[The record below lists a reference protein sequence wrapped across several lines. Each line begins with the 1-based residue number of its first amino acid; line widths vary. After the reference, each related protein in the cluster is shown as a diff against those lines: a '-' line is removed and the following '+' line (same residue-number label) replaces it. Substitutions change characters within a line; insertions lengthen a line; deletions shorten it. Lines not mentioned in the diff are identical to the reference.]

1 MFGLLSAISWGA
13 GDFAGGLLS
22 RRSSVFLAILIS
34 QGVGLL
40 GAAALVA
47 ISGEAQPSSQSIP
60 WALAAGVSGVVG
72 LGAFYYA
79 LSRGTMGVIA
89 PLAAL
94 IGAGVPVMVS
104 VAGGETVPP
113 ARLLGIA
120 LALVAVVLTSLPG
133 GESND
138 SEPRRVRVELHELP
152 LIVVSGLGFA
162 GFFLFVD
169 QATTA
174 GEAWW
179 PLFVV
184 RLAGVSVVLGALLVF
199 VLRASR
205 SRGVGT
211 ATRSVLGLSRL
222 RASHLPA
229 GRLIALLLLTGL
241 ADLGG
246 NAFFLLAKET
256 DALSVAV
263 VLSSLYPVVTTILAA
278 IFLHERLRPTQIAG
292 VALATVSVPLMR

>member
-1 MFGLLSAISWGA
+1 MI
-13 GDFAGGLLS
+13 
-22 RRSSVFLAILIS
+22 
-34 QGVGLL
+34 
-40 GAAALVA
+40 
-47 ISGEAQPSSQSIP
+47 
-60 WALAAGVSGVVG
+60 G

-104 VAGGETVPP
+104 VAGGESVPP

-133 GESND
+133 GESDD
-138 SEPRRVRVELHELP
+138 SERRRVRVELHELP
-152 LIVVSGLGFA
+152 LIVVCRA
-162 GFFLFVD
+162 GFCRLLPLRRSGHDRWRDMVAAVRGSHRGRD
-169 QATTA
+169 GRTGRAA
-174 GEAWW
+174 RACPSCVPNARHRPGYGLASSAWA
-179 PLFVV
+179 VC
-184 RLAGVSVVLGALLVF
+184 A
-199 VLRASR
+199 R
-205 SRGVGT
+205 SN
-211 ATRSVLGLSRL
+211 
-222 RASHLPA
+222 LPA

-246 NAFFLLAKET
+246 NVFFLLAKET

-278 IFLHERLRPTQIAG
+278 IFLHERLRRTQIAG

>member
-1 MFGLLSAISWGA
+1 MF
-13 GDFAGGLLS
+13 
-22 RRSSVFLAILIS
+22 
-34 QGVGLL
+34 

-47 ISGEAQPSSQSIP
+47 ISAEAPPSTESIA
-60 WALAAGVSGVVG
+60 WALAAGLSGVIG
-72 LGAFYYA
+72 LGAFYHA
-79 LSRGTMGVIA
+79 LSRGTMGVVA

-104 VAGGETVPP
+104 VAGGESVPP

-133 GESND
+133 GETND
-138 SEPRRVRVELHELP
+138 SERRRVRVELHELP

-162 GFFLFVD
+162 GFFLLVD

-174 GEAWW
+174 GETWW

-184 RLAGVSVVLGALLVF
+184 RVAGVAIVLGALIALA
-199 VLRASR
+199 LRASR
-205 SRGVGT
+205 MRGLGP
-211 ATRSVLGLSRL
+211 ATQSVLGLGRL
-222 RASHLPA
+222 REANLPT
-229 GRLIALLLLTGL
+229 GRLVFLLLVTGV

-263 VLSSLYPVVTTILAA
+263 VLSSLYPVVTTVLAA

>member
-1 MFGLLSAISWGA
+1 MLSAISWGA

-22 RRSSVFLAILIS
+22 RRSSVFLAILVS
-34 QGVGLL
+34 QGIGLL
-40 GAAALVA
+40 GAAVLVL
-47 ISGEAQPSSQSIP
+47 ISGEGLPSSGSIP
-60 WALAAGVSGVVG
+60 WALAAGVSGVIG

-94 IGAGVPVMVS
+94 IGAGVPVVVS
-104 VAGGETVPP
+104 VAGGESVPP
-113 ARLLGIA
+113 ARLLGIS

-133 GESND
+133 GESTD
-138 SEPRRVRVELHELP
+138 SERRRVRVELHELP

-162 GFFLFVD
+162 GFFLLID

-174 GEAWW
+174 GETWW

-184 RLAGVSVVLGALLVF
+184 RVAGVSVVLGALLVLG
-199 VLRASR
+199 LRASR
-205 SRGVGT
+205 TRGLGRAT
-211 ATRSVLGLSRL
+211 ASVLGLGRL
-222 RASHLPA
+222 RASHLTA
-229 GRLIALLLLTGL
+229 GRLIGLLLLTGL
-241 ADLGG
+241 ADMGG